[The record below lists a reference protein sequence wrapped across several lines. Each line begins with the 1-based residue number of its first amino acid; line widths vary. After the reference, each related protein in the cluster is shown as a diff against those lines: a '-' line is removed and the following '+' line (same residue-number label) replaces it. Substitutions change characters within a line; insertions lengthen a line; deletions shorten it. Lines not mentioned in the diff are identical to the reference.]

1 MSARTCI
8 AVDSTCDL
16 PAKFIQQHNIEVL
29 PIYINYDGGQ
39 ELDYRHPQSMLNF
52 YRNHSKQRFGLAQ
65 TDPLSVDDMTRI
77 LKDRLLPKY
86 DLVQVVTINSK
97 KSEVFK
103 RVSEAAMVNEPK
115 FRELE
120 KEEPGRTPFRIRLYD
135 SMSMFTGHALL
146 VYELIKKTRL
156 ERAPINKAIRA
167 IDDMRDQVYGYII
180 PNDLSY
186 MRDRRHL
193 RKADNKISWINFQLA
208 SVFNIRPIVQL
219 HRGETQKIDTG
230 KGFLGA
236 VEKLLTHVRKQVKEG
251 LTSDVVAM
259 SYGGLLEEIKDEPI
273 MVDFREF
280 CHTHGIKTML
290 SMMSITGAI
299 NVGPKSFAL
308 SFATDKDLV

>member
-1 MSARTCI
+1 
-8 AVDSTCDL
+8 
-16 PAKFIQQHNIEVL
+16 
-29 PIYINYDGGQ
+29 IYINYDGGQ

-156 ERAPINKAIRA
+156 ERVPINKAIRA

-208 SVFNIRPIVQL
+208 SVLNIRAIVQL

-251 LTSDVVAM
+251 LTS
-259 SYGGLLEEIKDEPI
+259 
-273 MVDFREF
+273 
-280 CHTHGIKTML
+280 
-290 SMMSITGAI
+290 
-299 NVGPKSFAL
+299 
-308 SFATDKDLV
+308 